1 MYSYF
6 LHLKCFYDH
15 LQGCKR
21 LSRAIYLWNS
31 CTLCVFLL
39 PNRSTHTNANAYI
52 HKHKTHTHSQTYTH
66 RHTHQLPQP
75 QRQIIGKVCLF
86 VHICTTETNIFM
98 CGICRAEFLWICITN
113 RLDKTDKKKHQH
125 LLCNCRF
132 PLDMQSQQIAERK
145 HWIKRQTSTEYA
157 IAEFLWICIAN
168 RLEREGNE

>member
-6 LHLKCFYDH
+6 LHPKCFYDH

-39 PNRSTHTNANAYI
+39 PNRSTHTNT
-52 HKHKTHTHSQTYTH
+52 HLKTHKTHTQSNAYTQTYTI
-66 RHTHQLPQP
+66 THQPPQP

-98 CGICRAEFLWICITN
+98 CGICRVEFLWICIFICKQTV
-113 RLDKTDKKKHQH
+113 D
-125 LLCNCRF
+125 
-132 PLDMQSQQIAERK
+132 RK
-145 HWIKRQTSTEYA
+145 QWIKRHTST
-157 IAEFLWICIAN
+157 
-168 RLEREGNE
+168 